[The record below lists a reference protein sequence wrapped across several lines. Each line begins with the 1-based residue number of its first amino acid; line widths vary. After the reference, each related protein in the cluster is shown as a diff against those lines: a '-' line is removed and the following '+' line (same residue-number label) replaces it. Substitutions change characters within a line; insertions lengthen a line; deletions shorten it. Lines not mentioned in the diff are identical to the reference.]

1 MALNFLSADFQ
12 TDTSRVKKKFV
23 RGLNFVFTFPKS
35 SQNLERPIISE
46 SSRKFIEN
54 FVKVIF

>member
-1 MALNFLSADFQ
+1 MALNFVSTDFQ

-54 FVKVIF
+54 IY